1 MITPA
6 MALMMMPI
14 EPLVSAANA
23 PDNMS
28 DEG

>member
-14 EPLVSAANA
+14 EPLISAADA
-23 PDNMS
+23 PVNMIS
-28 DEG
+28 IG